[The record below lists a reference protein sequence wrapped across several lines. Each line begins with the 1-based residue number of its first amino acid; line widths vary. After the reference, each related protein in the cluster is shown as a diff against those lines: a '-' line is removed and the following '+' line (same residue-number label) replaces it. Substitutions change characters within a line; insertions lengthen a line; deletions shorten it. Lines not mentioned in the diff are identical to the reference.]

1 MSPRTTAH
9 GFAVVSVLALLPA
22 ASLALQTLRASRPR
36 RVRRGLSIRGARSAS
51 SRTRRNCFLVAEL
64 AGGYVRNTDPR
75 LQRWISLARD
85 HGVGSVG
92 FYGATPRDLAA
103 LLNRLQRAARV
114 PLLNAANSEAGPGQ
128 QVPGATEFPANM
140 AFEGDPHQSLDEHQ
154 PAEYRR

>member
-1 MSPRTTAH
+1 VAQ
-9 GFAVVSVLALLPA
+9 L
-22 ASLALQTLRASRPR
+22 
-36 RVRRGLSIRGARSAS
+36 
-51 SRTRRNCFLVAEL
+51 LVAEL

-92 FYGATPRDLAA
+92 LYGGTPRDLAA

-114 PLLNAANSEAGPGQ
+114 PLLNAANFEGGPGQ